1 MAGEPENEV
10 TTMRRAMI
18 FVTLTMVVACTGEP
32 GPTPDSTEQPTTS
45 STATVETTTT
55 STQTT
60 TTTTAT
66 PLTTST
72 TATTQLT
79 TTTPTTTADGPTI
92 VLRHDGLGVV
102 SFGEP
107 VDTVMEVLT
116 GLLGPPSWDEIQQS
130 PEIDR
135 SVAWGGDGEEILY
148 IQFTYWDYFAR
159 DGTAPEPPGP
169 MPEGPVFHYYLTK
182 SGQFATEA
190 GITIDSPVSDLV
202 AAYPGLRTGEDCAG
216 AGNMEFHVHPPDPEV
231 WLALPIFGLLDGELD
246 DQTTRIVYIG
256 AGWDRTPC

>member
-1 MAGEPENEV
+1 VTEV
-10 TTMRRAMI
+10 RIVRRPMI
-18 FVTLTMVVACTGEP
+18 CVTLAMVVACTGEP
-32 GPTPDSTEQPTTS
+32 GPAPDSTEQPTTS
-45 STATVETTTT
+45 SIVTVEATTT
-55 STQTT
+55 STQPT

-72 TATTQLT
+72 TTTTQPPA
-79 TTTPTTTADGPTI
+79 TTPTTTADGAMI

-130 PEIDR
+130 PDIDR
-135 SVAWGGDGEEILY
+135 SVAWGDDGEEILY
-148 IQFTYWDYFAR
+148 IQFTTWDHF
-159 DGTAPEPPGP
+159 DGVREPPGP
-169 MPEGPVFHYYLTK
+169 MPDGPVFHYYLTK
-182 SGQFATEA
+182 SGLFATEA

-202 AAYPGLRTGEDCAG
+202 AAYPGLRAGEGCAHG
-216 AGNMEFHVHPPDPEV
+216 AGNVEFSVDPPDPEV